1 MENNEWFKILGS
13 GTVIT
18 ALAGLIAKTMGWI
31 RFEKRDA
38 AEVSKMNSSS
48 QVDLADV
55 ANKKID
61 DEVKISKAAL
71 EWTVQLAE
79 QLAKSNVINE
89 KRQVEIDRLHD
100 VMKHMREDFET
111 RMNEMEIMLQ
121 GAQKELTEE
130 RNKNKLLLDR
140 LNAHINGNK

>member
-1 MENNEWFKILGS
+1 
-13 GTVIT
+13 
-18 ALAGLIAKTMGWI
+18 
-31 RFEKRDA
+31 
-38 AEVSKMNSSS
+38 MNSSS